1 MCSQCR
7 PLAVLWCALV
17 YALPKVHFW
26 VGFSHSNS
34 TSRLQHNLLA
44 LNKHLA

>member
-1 MCSQCR
+1 MIC
-7 PLAVLWCALV
+7 CALV
-17 YALPKVHFW
+17 YAVHKVDFW

-34 TSRLQHNLLA
+34 ISRLQHNLLA